1 MLNMRKIFIALSLLI
16 VAGVCEAQVVV
27 DRATTIGEIKPM
39 NGVNNGPLSPT
50 IKGNVQGRNNTEVYA
65 AAKFPFVRTH
75 DASIFYCYGGEHV
88 VDITAIFPD
97 FSKNPNDPASYDFT
111 LTDWYL
117 NAIREAGSEPFFRLG
132 QKIENHIKKY
142 NVFPPKDF
150 KKWAVI
156 CEHIVRHYNEG
167 WANGYHWNI
176 RYWEIWNEADLDA
189 NSWQTTPRNWGGTPE
204 QYYELYTITAKHLRK
219 CFPNIK
225 IGGPAW
231 SGNREWGN
239 NFLAHIAKTKSPM
252 DFFSWHAYAAAPETF
267 TARAEYVESMLTKH
281 GLIGVESILNEWN
294 YIKSWSDKFEYSLQ
308 VMSKVK
314 GAAFVAASIQVCQNS
329 PIDILMYYDASP
341 NHEFTGIFDH
351 PTLQPTKTYYSL
363 YAWRRLAE
371 YGTQVKATS
380 SDKDIYVTAARNAN
394 GKMRVMVT
402 RYNDDNNVV
411 TPKRVKIVV
420 GENLSGETVAHITDS
435 ARCYT
440 EIPLVVRN
448 GEVEVT
454 MEPNSVVVIDFE

>member
-1 MLNMRKIFIALSLLI
+1 MFIALSLLI
-16 VAGVCEAQVVV
+16 AVGVCEAQVVV

-65 AAKFPFVRTH
+65 AA
-75 DASIFYCYGGEHV
+75 
-88 VDITAIFPD
+88 
-97 FSKNPNDPASYDFT
+97 
-111 LTDWYL
+111 
-117 NAIREAGSEPFFRLG
+117 
-132 QKIENHIKKY
+132 
-142 NVFPPKDF
+142 
-150 KKWAVI
+150 
-156 CEHIVRHYNEG
+156 
-167 WANGYHWNI
+167 
-176 RYWEIWNEADLDA
+176 
-189 NSWQTTPRNWGGTPE
+189 
-204 QYYELYTITAKHLRK
+204 
-219 CFPNIK
+219 
-225 IGGPAW
+225 
-231 SGNREWGN
+231 
-239 NFLAHIAKTKSPM
+239 
-252 DFFSWHAYAAAPETF
+252 
-267 TARAEYVESMLTKH
+267 
-281 GLIGVESILNEWN
+281 
-294 YIKSWSDKFEYSLQ
+294 
-308 VMSKVK
+308 
-314 GAAFVAASIQVCQNS
+314 IQVCQNS

-411 TPKRVKIVV
+411 TPKRVKIAV

-448 GEVEVT
+448 GEVEVA